1 MTISCKY
8 VVIFPRLQRKVV
20 KIMKQNTFNQ
30 WKREKC
36 FHLSANH
43 FPIMQTVCL
52 HFPVIVY
59 RKHSDRYTVVVV
71 VVFIVISDS
80 CVTDHRTSARVR
92 LPPITQPESSSVRA
106 ISEREIKWDI
116 HSLGYQQ
123 SISQLSQSFPFT
135 CRYLPVCRGLW
146 LLISPT
152 VAGVD
157 PESECAYNRSSFFH
171 RSEWNI
177 FKSCNVQLNGVGKT
191 PDVIMM

>member
-1 MTISCKY
+1 MTTSCKY

-106 ISEREIKWDI
+106 ISEREIKLR
-116 HSLGYQQ
+116 HSQSRISTINFPTIAIFPFYLQIFARVPWAVIAHFADSRRSRSGVGVRIQ
-123 SISQLSQSFPFT
+123 SIIILSPL
-135 CRYLPVCRGLW
+135 RMEYL
-146 LLISPT
+146 
-152 VAGVD
+152 
-157 PESECAYNRSSFFH
+157 
-171 RSEWNI
+171 
-177 FKSCNVQLNGVGKT
+177 
-191 PDVIMM
+191 